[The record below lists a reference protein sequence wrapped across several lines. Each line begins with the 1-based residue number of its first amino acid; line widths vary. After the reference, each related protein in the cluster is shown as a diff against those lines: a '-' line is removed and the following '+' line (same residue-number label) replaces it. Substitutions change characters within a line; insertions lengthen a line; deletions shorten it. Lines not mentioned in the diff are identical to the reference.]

1 MSDGFFSLSSGS
13 HTKCIFIQS
22 INIAMRYREFKYISR
37 LNEANMAVRHYT
49 EPKYE
54 PLLDKLTN
62 FVSAYNKIKVQPSA
76 KNPAEII
83 DIEDP
88 KSVIDQINKNIDKI
102 KDGKEPSKLSVDLGG
117 GKKVS
122 MVHIHKDQTSKKVI
136 KVIGNILEGLTG
148 LAVATLLAKKGD
160 VTADTMKEIG
170 TKLPT
175 GRKISTP
182 SSIKTER
189 GQGKDIVK
197 FRFSAPTEAEED
209 LLQDL
214 IKWNFD
220 VEKHL
225 DEINKEYQFGSQDQI
240 RRLGNQCKIV
250 VGYANTGTA
259 PMNALSK
266 FKAEAFNDKVI
277 QTITIQSDGGDA
289 EKQAV
294 TKVDLFVNV
303 KDPNKGD
310 YQEKLTSI
318 KSGSGTHQVGQVSG
332 KTFNH
337 LRRFWRS
344 ALNLDLDRNYL
355 GNFTVGT
362 THQLLKKAITPTY
375 KWAVTQANNLLK
387 QDNEANE
394 KQFLKNLTL
403 GLRYHSQLNNPDLKM
418 GDENV
423 TVFIAND
430 VPKDGGGF
438 DELQFN
444 DANFTKVM
452 QHFDLAVTKVGGTA
466 NEVKFQIIAKPS
478 AKIDLNALPDY
489 LKSKMKKGLVPGK
502 YLVQFRSKVESRT
515 TIRNYVEIGSQASLL
530 ANVKNAVEQKPKT
543 PTPAPAPTPT
553 PPPPQNKTAVQPQG
567 TI

>member
-1 MSDGFFSLSSGS
+1 
-13 HTKCIFIQS
+13 
-22 INIAMRYREFKYISR
+22 MRYREFKYTGLR
-37 LNEANMAVRHYT
+37 LELNESNAMDS
-49 EPKYE
+49 KYFTGAKE
-54 PLLDKLTN
+54 ASLDQLFN
-62 FVSAYNKIKVQPSA
+62 FISAYNKIKINRGSKKPVEILDVKDSA
-76 KNPAEII
+76 SVLKQL
-83 DIEDP
+83 
-88 KSVIDQINKNIDKI
+88 KSNIAKI
-102 KDGKEPSKLSVDLGG
+102 KKGVELTKLSLDLGDG
-117 GKKVS
+117 TKVQ
-122 MVHIHKDQTSKKVI
+122 MNHIHKDQTLKKVI

-160 VTADTMKEIG
+160 VTAETMKEIG

-175 GRKISTP
+175 GRKITTP
-182 SSIKTER
+182 NSIKTER
-189 GQGKDIVK
+189 GEGKDFVK

-240 RRLGNQCKIV
+240 RRLGNQCQIV
-250 VGYANTGTA
+250 IGYANTGTA
-259 PMNALSK
+259 PKNALSK
-266 FKAEAFNDKVI
+266 FEAEAFNDKVT
-277 QTITIQSDGGDA
+277 QTITVQSDGGDA

-332 KTFNH
+332 KTFDH

-362 THQLLKKAITPTY
+362 THHILKKAITPTY

-387 QDNEANE
+387 QDNDANE
-394 KQFLKNLTL
+394 KKFLKNLTL
-403 GLRYHSQLNNPDLKM
+403 GLRYHSQLNNPDIEVPA

-423 TVFIAND
+423 TIFIAND
-430 VPKDGGGF
+430 APKDGGGF

-452 QHFDLAVTKVGGTA
+452 QHFDLQVTKVGGTA

-478 AKIDLNALPDY
+478 AKIDLNALPNY
-489 LKSKMKKGLVPGK
+489 LKSKMKNGMVPGK
-502 YLVQFRSKVESRT
+502 YLVQFRSKVENKN

-530 ANVKNAVEQKPKT
+530 ANVKNAVEQKAK
-543 PTPAPAPTPT
+543 APTPT
-553 PPPPQNKTAVQPQG
+553 PAQQSTPTPAPPQNKTAVQPQG

>member
-1 MSDGFFSLSSGS
+1 
-13 HTKCIFIQS
+13 
-22 INIAMRYREFKYISR
+22 MRYREFKYISR
-37 LNEANMAVRHYT
+37 LNEANMALRHYT

-76 KNPAEII
+76 KNPAELI

-148 LAVATLLAKKGD
+148 LAVATLLAKRGD
-160 VTADTMKEIG
+160 VTAETMKEIG

-189 GQGKDIVK
+189 GQGKDFVK
-197 FRFSAPTEAEED
+197 FRFSAPTEQEED

-220 VEKHL
+220 VKSHM
-225 DEINKEYQFGSQDQI
+225 DELEKEYQFGSKDQI
-240 RRLGNQCKIV
+240 RRIGNQCQIV
-250 VGYANTGTA
+250 VGYANTGKA

-266 FKAEAFNDKVI
+266 FEAEAFNDKVI

-303 KDPNKGD
+303 KDPAKGN

-318 KSGSGTHQVGQVSG
+318 KSGSGTHQMGQVSG

-344 ALNLDLDRNYL
+344 ALNLDLNRNYL
-355 GNFTVGT
+355 SKFTVGT
-362 THQLLKKAITPTY
+362 THQILKKAILPTY

-387 QDNEANE
+387 QDNEASE

-452 QHFDLAVTKVGGTA
+452 QHFDLQVTKVGGTA

-553 PPPPQNKTAVQPQG
+553 PPPPQNKPPVQP
-567 TI
+567 TPAV

>member
-1 MSDGFFSLSSGS
+1 
-13 HTKCIFIQS
+13 
-22 INIAMRYREFKYISR
+22 MRYREFKYAGLKLA
-37 LNEANMAVRHYT
+37 LNESNAMG
-49 EPKYE
+49 PKYFTGE
-54 PLLDKLTN
+54 KKANLDQLFN
-62 FVSAYNKIKVQPSA
+62 FISAYNKIKINRGSKKPVEILDIKDSA
-76 KNPAEII
+76 SVLKQL
-83 DIEDP
+83 
-88 KSVIDQINKNIDKI
+88 KSNIAKI
-102 KDGKEPSKLSVDLGG
+102 KKGVDLKKLSLDLGDG
-117 GKKVS
+117 TKVQ
-122 MVHIHKDQTSKKVI
+122 MNHIHKDQTLKKVI

-148 LAVATLLAKKGD
+148 LAVATLLAKNGD
-160 VTADTMKEIG
+160 VTAETMKEIG

-175 GRKISTP
+175 GRKITTP

-189 GQGKDIVK
+189 GEGKDIVK
-197 FRFSAPTEAEED
+197 FRFSAPTPAEED

-220 VEKHL
+220 VKSHM

-240 RRLGNQCKIV
+240 RRIGNQCQIV

-259 PMNALSK
+259 PRNALAK
-266 FKAEAFNDKVI
+266 FNAEAFNDKVI

-289 EKQAV
+289 EKQHV

-303 KDPNKGD
+303 KDPNKED

-318 KSGSGTHQVGQVSG
+318 KSGSGTHQMGQVSG
-332 KTFNH
+332 KTFDH

-344 ALNLDLDRNYL
+344 ALNLDLDRTYL
-355 GNFTVGT
+355 GKFTVGT
-362 THQLLKKAITPTY
+362 THHILKKAITPTY

-387 QDNEANE
+387 QDNDANE

-403 GLRYHSQLNNPDLKM
+403 GLRYHAQLNNPDIEVPA

-423 TVFIAND
+423 TIFIAND
-430 VPKDGGGF
+430 AGKSIKAGEGF
-438 DELQFN
+438 EELQFN

-452 QHFDLAVTKVGGTA
+452 QHFDLQVTKVGGTA

-489 LKSKMKKGLVPGK
+489 LKSNMKKGNVPGK

-530 ANVKNAVEQKPKT
+530 ANVKNAVEQKPKA

-553 PPPPQNKTAVQPQG
+553 PPPPQNKPPVQP
-567 TI
+567 TPAV

>member
-1 MSDGFFSLSSGS
+1 M
-13 HTKCIFIQS
+13 QP
-22 INIAMRYREFKYISR
+22 INIVMRYREFKYISR
-37 LNEANMAVRHYT
+37 LNEANMALRHYT

-76 KNPAEII
+76 KNPAELI

-88 KSVIDQINKNIDKI
+88 ESVIDQINKNIDKI
-102 KDGKEPSKLSVDLGG
+102 KDGEEPSKLSVDLGG

-189 GQGKDIVK
+189 GEGKDTVK

-220 VEKHL
+220 VKSHM
-225 DEINKEYQFGSQDQI
+225 DELEKEYQFGSKDQI
-240 RRLGNQCKIV
+240 RRIGNQCQIV
-250 VGYANTGTA
+250 VGYANTGQA
-259 PMNALSK
+259 PMNALEK
-266 FKAEAFNDKVI
+266 FRAQEFNDKVV

-303 KDPNKGD
+303 KDPAKGN

-318 KSGSGTHQVGQVSG
+318 KSGSGTHQMGQVSG

-344 ALNLDLDRNYL
+344 ALNLDLNRNYL
-355 GNFTVGT
+355 SKFTVGT
-362 THQLLKKAITPTY
+362 THQILKKAILPTY

-387 QDNEANE
+387 QDNEVSE

-403 GLRYHSQLNNPDLKM
+403 GLRYHSQLNNPDVKM

-452 QHFDLAVTKVGGTA
+452 QQFDLQVTKVGGTA

-489 LKSKMKKGLVPGK
+489 LKSQMKKGIVPGK

-515 TIRNYVEIGSQASLL
+515 TIRNYVEIGKQATAL
-530 ANVKNAVEQKPKT
+530 ANVKNVITQPAKA
-543 PTPAPAPTPT
+543 PTPAPAPSPT
-553 PPPPQNKTAVQPQG
+553 PPPPQNKPPVQP
-567 TI
+567 TPAV

>member
-1 MSDGFFSLSSGS
+1 M
-13 HTKCIFIQS
+13 QP
-22 INIAMRYREFKYISR
+22 INIVMRYREFKYISR
-37 LNEANMAVRHYT
+37 LNEANMALRHYT

-76 KNPAEII
+76 KNPAELI

-88 KSVIDQINKNIDKI
+88 ESVIDQINKNIDKI
-102 KDGKEPSKLSVDLGG
+102 KDGEEPSKLSVDLGG

-189 GQGKDIVK
+189 GEGKDTVK

-220 VEKHL
+220 VKSHM
-225 DEINKEYQFGSQDQI
+225 DELEKEYQFGSKDQI
-240 RRLGNQCKIV
+240 RRIGNQCQIV

-266 FKAEAFNDKVI
+266 FEAEAFNDKVI

-318 KSGSGTHQVGQVSG
+318 KSGSGTHQMGQVSG

-530 ANVKNAVEQKPKT
+530 ANVKNAVEQKPKA

-553 PPPPQNKTAVQPQG
+553 PPPPPQNKPPVQP
-567 TI
+567 TPAV

>member
-1 MSDGFFSLSSGS
+1 
-13 HTKCIFIQS
+13 
-22 INIAMRYREFKYISR
+22 MRYREFKYISR
-37 LNEANMAVRHYT
+37 LNELANMALKHYT
-49 EPKYE
+49 LPEYE

-76 KNPAEII
+76 KNPAQLI
-83 DIEDP
+83 DVEDP
-88 KSVIDQINKNIDKI
+88 KSVINQINKNIDKI
-102 KDGKEPSKLSVDLGG
+102 KDGEKPSKLSVDLGG

-122 MVHIHKDQTSKKVI
+122 MIHIHKDQTSKKVI

-160 VTADTMKEIG
+160 VTAETMKEIG

-175 GRKISTP
+175 GRKITTP

-189 GQGKDIVK
+189 GEGKDSVK

-220 VEKHL
+220 VKSHM

-240 RRLGNQCKIV
+240 RRLGNQCQIV

-259 PMNALSK
+259 PRNALEK
-266 FKAEAFNDKVI
+266 FNAEAFNDKVI

-344 ALNLDLDRNYL
+344 ALNLDLDRNYM

-362 THQLLKKAITPTY
+362 THHILKKAITPTY

-387 QDNEANE
+387 QDNDANE

-403 GLRYHSQLNNPDLKM
+403 GLRYHSQLNNPDIEVPA

-423 TVFIAND
+423 TIFIAND
-430 VPKDGGGF
+430 ARKSIKAGEGF
-438 DELQFN
+438 EELQFN

-452 QHFDLAVTKVGGTA
+452 QHFDLQVTKVGGTA
-466 NEVKFQIIAKPS
+466 NEIKFQIIAKPS

-489 LKSKMKKGLVPGK
+489 LKSQMKKGIVPGK
-502 YLVQFRSKVESRT
+502 YLVQFRSKVESAN

-530 ANVKNAVEQKPKT
+530 ANVKNAVEQKPKA

>member
-1 MSDGFFSLSSGS
+1 
-13 HTKCIFIQS
+13 
-22 INIAMRYREFKYISR
+22 MRYREFKYISR

>member
-1 MSDGFFSLSSGS
+1 
-13 HTKCIFIQS
+13 
-22 INIAMRYREFKYISR
+22 MRYREFKYAGLKLA
-37 LNEANMAVRHYT
+37 LNESNAMDSKYFTGERKAN
-49 EPKYE
+49 
-54 PLLDKLTN
+54 LDQLFN
-62 FVSAYNKIKVQPSA
+62 FISAYNKIKVNRGSKKPVEILDIKNSA
-76 KNPAEII
+76 SVLKQL
-83 DIEDP
+83 
-88 KSVIDQINKNIDKI
+88 KSNIAKI
-102 KDGKEPSKLSVDLGG
+102 KKGVELTKLSLDLGDG
-117 GKKVS
+117 AKVQ
-122 MVHIHKDQTSKKVI
+122 MNHIHKDQTEKKVI

-160 VTADTMKEIG
+160 VTAETMKEIG

-189 GQGKDIVK
+189 GEGKDSVK
-197 FRFSAPTEAEED
+197 FKFSAPTEAEED

-220 VEKHL
+220 VKSHM
-225 DEINKEYQFGSQDQI
+225 DELEKEYQFGSKDQI
-240 RRLGNQCKIV
+240 RRIGNQCQIV

-259 PMNALSK
+259 PMNALRK
-266 FKAEAFNDKVI
+266 FEAEAFNDKVV

-318 KSGSGTHQVGQVSG
+318 KSGSGTHQMGQVSG

-387 QDNEANE
+387 QDNDANE

-403 GLRYHSQLNNPDLKM
+403 GLRYHSQLNNPDIEVPA

-423 TVFIAND
+423 TIFIAND
-430 VPKDGGGF
+430 AGKDIKAGGGF
-438 DELQFN
+438 EELQFN

-452 QHFDLAVTKVGGTA
+452 QHFDLQVTKVGGTA

-530 ANVKNAVEQKPKT
+530 ANVKNAVEQKPKA

-553 PPPPQNKTAVQPQG
+553 PPPPPQNKPPVQP
-567 TI
+567 TPAV

>member
-1 MSDGFFSLSSGS
+1 
-13 HTKCIFIQS
+13 QP

-37 LNEANMAVRHYT
+37 LNEANMALRHYT

-76 KNPAEII
+76 KNPAELI

-148 LAVATLLAKKGD
+148 LAVATLLAKRGD
-160 VTADTMKEIG
+160 VTAETMKEIG

-189 GQGKDIVK
+189 GEGKDTVK
-197 FRFSAPTEAEED
+197 FRFSAPTEQEED

-220 VEKHL
+220 VKSHM
-225 DEINKEYQFGSQDQI
+225 DELEKEYQFGSKDQI
-240 RRLGNQCKIV
+240 RRIGNQCQIV
-250 VGYANTGTA
+250 VGYANTGKA

-266 FKAEAFNDKVI
+266 FEAEAFNDKVI

-303 KDPNKGD
+303 KDPAKGN

-318 KSGSGTHQVGQVSG
+318 KSGSGTHQMGQVSG

-344 ALNLDLDRNYL
+344 ALNLDLNRNYL
-355 GNFTVGT
+355 SKFTVGT
-362 THQLLKKAITPTY
+362 THQILKKAILPTY

-387 QDNEANE
+387 QDNEASE

-452 QHFDLAVTKVGGTA
+452 QHFDLQVTKVGGTA

-553 PPPPQNKTAVQPQG
+553 PPPPQNKPPVQP
-567 TI
+567 TPAV

>member
-1 MSDGFFSLSSGS
+1 
-13 HTKCIFIQS
+13 
-22 INIAMRYREFKYISR
+22 MRYREFKYAGLKLA
-37 LNEANMAVRHYT
+37 LNENAMG
-49 EPKYE
+49 PKYFTGDKKAS
-54 PLLDKLTN
+54 LDQLFN
-62 FVSAYNKIKVQPSA
+62 FISAYNKIKVKVSKTKPVEILDIKDSA
-76 KNPAEII
+76 SVLKQL
-83 DIEDP
+83 
-88 KSVIDQINKNIDKI
+88 KSNIAKI
-102 KDGKEPSKLSVDLGG
+102 KKGVELKKLSLDLGDG
-117 GKKVS
+117 TKVQ
-122 MVHIHKDQTSKKVI
+122 MNHIHKDQTEKKVI

-189 GQGKDIVK
+189 GEGKDTVK

-220 VEKHL
+220 VKSHM
-225 DEINKEYQFGSQDQI
+225 DELEKEYQFGSKDQI
-240 RRLGNQCKIV
+240 RRIGNQCQIV

-266 FKAEAFNDKVI
+266 FQAEAFNDKVI

-318 KSGSGTHQVGQVSG
+318 KSGSGTHQMGQVSG

-530 ANVKNAVEQKPKT
+530 ANVKNAVEQKPKA
-543 PTPAPAPTPT
+543 PTPAPAPAPAPT
-553 PPPPQNKTAVQPQG
+553 PPPQNKPPVQP
-567 TI
+567 TPAV

>member
-1 MSDGFFSLSSGS
+1 
-13 HTKCIFIQS
+13 
-22 INIAMRYREFKYISR
+22 MRYREFKYISR
-37 LNEANMAVRHYT
+37 LNEANMALRHYT

-76 KNPAEII
+76 KNPAELI

-148 LAVATLLAKKGD
+148 LAVATLLAKRGD
-160 VTADTMKEIG
+160 VTAETMKEIG

-189 GQGKDIVK
+189 GEGKDTVK
-197 FRFSAPTEAEED
+197 FRFSAPTEQEED

-220 VEKHL
+220 VKSHM
-225 DEINKEYQFGSQDQI
+225 DELEKEYQFGSKDQI
-240 RRLGNQCKIV
+240 RRIGNQCQIV
-250 VGYANTGTA
+250 VGYANTGKA

-266 FKAEAFNDKVI
+266 FEAEAFNDKVI

-303 KDPNKGD
+303 KDPAKGN

-318 KSGSGTHQVGQVSG
+318 KSGSGTHQMGQVSG

-344 ALNLDLDRNYL
+344 ALNLDLNRNYL
-355 GNFTVGT
+355 SKFTVGT
-362 THQLLKKAITPTY
+362 THQILKKAILPTY

-387 QDNEANE
+387 QDNEASE

-452 QHFDLAVTKVGGTA
+452 QHFDLQVTKVGGTA

-553 PPPPQNKTAVQPQG
+553 PPPPQNKPPVQP
-567 TI
+567 TPAV